1 MQQLLTIFNFE
12 VESWIPCVDK
22 TRQKNKHPPPLP
34 PYFWTILYLPPLP
47 RPRVTSHPPCSSP
60 LLPTRG
66 RREEWHRYKRALLSL
81 ELVAN
86 NHPPIRG
93 TKAHRVPV
101 KRYYDESATVA
112 RSRMDIRLIGF
123 NVVRKKSEGI
133 VRAVNNGE
141 QRVFLET
148 VPLIFS
154 RRIIRKFIIKILL
167 GGGYSWALSLFLSL
181 RLDLV
186 DSRIFV

>member
-1 MQQLLTIFNFE
+1 M
-12 VESWIPCVDK
+12 
-22 TRQKNKHPPPLP
+22 
-34 PYFWTILYLPPLP
+34 
-47 RPRVTSHPPCSSP
+47 
-60 LLPTRG
+60 
-66 RREEWHRYKRALLSL
+66 
-81 ELVAN
+81 
-86 NHPPIRG
+86 
-93 TKAHRVPV
+93 
-101 KRYYDESATVA
+101 A

-167 GGGYSWALSLFLSL
+167 GGDILEHSLSSFLS
-181 RLDLV
+181 V
-186 DSRIFV
+186 